1 MSRQAA
7 LFVSPL
13 PVAIPAGVCRVYQL
27 FTGDFLT
34 TISSP
39 SVCWVVI
46 AEKIPEM
53 RLARLTKA
61 KAKAK
66 VRRSQSMISL
76 Y

>member
-13 PVAIPAGVCRVYQL
+13 PVAIPAGRCRVYQL

-34 TISSP
+34 KITSP

-46 AEKIPEM
+46 AEKIPEI
-53 RLARLTKA
+53 RLARLTPKA
-61 KAKAK
+61 RPG